1 MNKLRKI
8 YCRTFQ
14 KAFKFALPFLPY
26 RNPEVVG
33 SVKALPEI
41 LLKKN
46 AIMYLSSLIKVSAT
60 LVSQNVW
67 KKH

>member
-41 LLKKN
+41 LLKKKCDN
-46 AIMYLSSLIKVSAT
+46 VLIITDKGIRNLGLT
-60 LVSQNVW
+60 
-67 KKH
+67 